1 MKTVALKEI
10 IINADIIEQI
20 NNRLPIVSST
30 NKGVMPSSGFII
42 RGGIDIENVS
52 SMTELDNII
61 KSGIYQLRLVV
72 GSWET
77 LVVFN
82 SFTGRGGVSQIRLTA
97 ENVYIR
103 FNTINGNV
111 KWSEWKK
118 II

>member
-1 MKTVALKEI
+1 MKTVVLKEV
-10 IINADIIEQI
+10 IINTDIIEQI
-20 NNRLPIVSST
+20 NNRLPIVSSI
-30 NKGVMPSSGFII
+30 NQGVMPSSGFII

-52 SMTELDNII
+52 SMTELDNVTQ
-61 KSGIYQLRLVV
+61 SGIYQLRLRV

-97 ENVYIR
+97 DNAHIR
-103 FNTINGNV
+103 FNTINGDI

>member
-20 NNRLPIVSST
+20 NNRLPIVSS
-30 NKGVMPSSGFII
+30 MPSSGFII

-61 KSGIYQLRLVV
+61 KSGIYQLRLVI

-82 SFTGRGGVSQIRLTA
+82 SFTGRGGISQIRLTA